1 MTRALHSAFWRALA
15 FGVVLEA
22 MLVPA
27 VLFWPD
33 FQKTLEQSSAAIE
46 MLTASFSFARKAV
59 ELIAKE
65 GVVPYVAMQHF
76 FKGCNTLGAAA
87 AILFAVGAVA
97 GEAQRGTLE
106 IVLARPLTRRRILL
120 ERWTSGAVAIAVPV
134 FATTATLPWLL
145 AQVGETLRLAP
156 LMLCAVHQTLLLL
169 AFYAVT
175 FFLSSVGRHPVRIAF
190 AMLCFCTLQF
200 ALYFVK
206 QATDWSLYRI
216 ADVEV
221 FQAIV
226 RQGALD
232 WRLCAPLLAVVV
244 LALVGSLVAFAR
256 RVP

>member
-1 MTRALHSAFWRALA
+1 MTRAMRSAFWRAVA

-27 VLFWPD
+27 ILFWPD
-33 FQKTLEQSSAAIE
+33 FQKTLAQSSAAIE

-59 ELIAKE
+59 DVIARE
-65 GVVPYVAMQHF
+65 GVVPYVALQHF
-76 FKGCNTLGAAA
+76 FKGCNTLGCAA

-97 GEAQRGTLE
+97 GESQRGTLE

-120 ERWTSGAVAIAVPV
+120 ERWASGAVAVAVPV

-145 AQVGETLRLAP
+145 AQVGETLPLGP
-156 LMLCAVHQTLLLL
+156 LMLCAAHQTLLLL
-169 AFYAVT
+169 AVYAVT
-175 FFLSSVGRHPVRIAF
+175 FFFSTVGRHPVRIAF
-190 AMLCFCTLQF
+190 AMLCFFTLQF

-216 ADVEV
+216 ADIER
-221 FQAIV
+221 FSAIV
-226 RQGALD
+226 RDGALD
-232 WRLCAPLLAVVV
+232 WRFAAPMIAVAV
-244 LALVGSLVAFAR
+244 LALVGSLVAFER